1 MPFFRATTY
10 KEQKIVALMDEKRQL
25 EKDVEDWKRK
35 YAEMPEPSSLAP
47 AAGEEA
53 ASAAPSNSGEQH
65 AGKDGQVQVLQEMM
79 AKLQEERDRLK
90 RENEALVKDA
100 GRDGEKFQKLE
111 NANQYLK
118 EMIKLVEDDRNVA
131 YQMSQAL
138 EGAQAPL

>member
-1 MPFFRATTY
+1 
-10 KEQKIVALMDEKRQL
+10 MDEKRQL